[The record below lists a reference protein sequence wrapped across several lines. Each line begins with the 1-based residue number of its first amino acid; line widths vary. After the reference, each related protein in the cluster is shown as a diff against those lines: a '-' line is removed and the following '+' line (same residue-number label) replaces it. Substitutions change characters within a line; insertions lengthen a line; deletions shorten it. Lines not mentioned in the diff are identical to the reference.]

1 MFIVGLIANVIYVIL
16 NLIVFVVIAQVIASW
31 LVAFGVINM
40 RNRFV
45 YTIVDVLNRTTDPI
59 LKPIRRFIPSFG
71 GLDISPLILIL
82 VIEYLIQPLLLHYL
96 IAGYQ

>member
-16 NLIVFVVIAQVIASW
+16 NLIVFLVIAQVIASW

-45 YTIVDVLNRTTDPI
+45 YTVVDILNRTTDPV
-59 LKPIRRFIPSFG
+59 LRPIRRLIPSFG
-71 GLDISPLILIL
+71 GLDISPLIVIL
-82 VIEYLIQPLLLHYL
+82 VIEYLIQPLLVHYL
-96 IAGYQ
+96 MVQYR